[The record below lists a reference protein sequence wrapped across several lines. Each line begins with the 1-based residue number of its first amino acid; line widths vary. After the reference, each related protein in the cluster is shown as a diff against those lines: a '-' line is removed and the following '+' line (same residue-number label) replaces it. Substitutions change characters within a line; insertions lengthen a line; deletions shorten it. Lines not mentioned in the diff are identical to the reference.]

1 MKKYL
6 LLITLVLGGF
16 YGNSQDLTK
25 VKLFADLRQFDKAKT
40 EVDAYLSNEKNAAKA
55 EGWYY
60 KAYIYNNLGRAEK
73 KTIDESKTLFQNA
86 YDAIKKYATLDP
98 KVPLTTEEKNST
110 VFNIYYGFYDLGI
123 KTYNDKNYPESYDF
137 FKKTLDVH
145 DYAYNN
151 NLTGVDGFKFS
162 LHDTDIVW
170 NLAILANELKLKD
183 DATAYYKKIA
193 DADLSDEKY
202 VVVYDDLV
210 LKYKREKNAE
220 LFEKYL
226 AAAKKYYPVDKLY
239 WETQEIDFLTKD
251 LEGEPLLNKYD
262 ELTKR
267 LPDNYMVFYNYAL
280 EIDKFLSSD
289 DSKGKDAAVYKQ
301 KIEELFKKAITINS
315 TIEANLQLANIY
327 YSKSYDIQDQIAR
340 IKGTKTEEVKFKNE
354 LTAKYK
360 AIVASSIPYAEEAVK
375 LLEALKEYKFSDK
388 ANFKLALEILAKANK
403 TNGNVAKAAEYEKK
417 KEAVDKL

>member
-40 EVDAYLSNEKNAAKA
+40 EIDTYLSNEKNASKA

-86 YDAIKKYATLDP
+86 YEAIKKYSELDP

-110 VFNIYYGFYDLGI
+110 VFNIYYGFYDLGV
-123 KTYNDKNYPESYDF
+123 KTYNDKQYPESYDC

-145 DYAYNN
+145 DYAYDNK
-151 NLTGVDGFKFS
+151 LTGVDGFKFS
-162 LHDTDIVW
+162 SHDTDIVW

-183 DATAYYKKIA
+183 EASAYYKKIG

-202 VVVYDDLV
+202 ITAYDDLV

-226 AAAKKYYPVDKLY
+226 AAAKKYYPIDKPY
-239 WETQEIDFLTKD
+239 WETQEIDFLTRD
-251 LEGEPLLNKYD
+251 LEGEPLLNKYE
-262 ELTKR
+262 ELTTR

-289 DSKGKDAAVYKQ
+289 DSKGKDVAAYRQ
-301 KIEELFKKAITINS
+301 KMEELFKKAVAINS

-360 AIVASSIPYAEEAVK
+360 ATVASSIPYAEEAVK
-375 LLEALKEYKFSDK
+375 LLEALKELKYSDK

-403 TNGNVAKAAEYEKK
+403 ANGNVAKAAEYEKK
-417 KEAVDKL
+417 KEGVDKL